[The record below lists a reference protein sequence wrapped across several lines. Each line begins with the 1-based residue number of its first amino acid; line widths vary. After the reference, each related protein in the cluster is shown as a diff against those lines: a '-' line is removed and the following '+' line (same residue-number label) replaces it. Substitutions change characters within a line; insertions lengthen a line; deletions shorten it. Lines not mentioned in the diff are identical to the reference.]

1 MNSLGPDANSVA
13 GADQARRYARGMR
26 SSLVGLAINLTLA
39 AGKLVAGVI
48 GTSYALIADAIE
60 SLGDS
65 IGSIIVWRGLKIAQ
79 RPPDPEHPYG
89 HGKAEPIAGA
99 FVAVLLVGAGIGIA
113 FEAAREIA
121 SPHRAPKPFTLAVVL
136 GVVLV
141 KEILFRFLHR
151 VGHETGSHAVR
162 ADAWHHRSDAVTSA
176 AAAIGIA
183 IALFGGPG
191 WERADAWAALFAS
204 GIILWN
210 GARLLRP
217 SVEELMDRS
226 AGSDLVDETTRLA
239 ESLAGVYKVEKLL
252 IRKMGLYY
260 VADMH
265 MEVAPEMT
273 VRDSHSLAHRVK
285 ESVQRR
291 FPQIVE
297 VTIHVEPA
305 WDLSGGRPPAASGRA
320 GDDPLP

>member
-1 MNSLGPDANSVA
+1 MTPFGPDANSPT
-13 GADQARRYARGMR
+13 GADHARHYARGMR
-26 SSLVGLAINLTLA
+26 SSMVGLSVNLILA
-39 AGKLVAGVI
+39 TGKLLAGIV

-65 IGSIIVWRGLKIAQ
+65 LGSLIVWRGLQIAQ

-99 FVAVLLVGAGIGIA
+99 LVAVMLVGAGIGIA
-113 FEAAREIA
+113 VEAAREIA
-121 SPHRAPKPFTLAVVL
+121 SPHRTPMPFTLAVVL

-141 KEILFRFLHR
+141 KEILFRFVYR

-162 ADAWHHRSDAVTSA
+162 ADAWHHRSDAITSA

-183 IALFGGPG
+183 ISLFGGPG

-210 GARLLRP
+210 GTRMLRP

-226 AGSDLVDETTRLA
+226 AGSDLLDETTRVA
-239 ESLAGVYKVEKLL
+239 EARTGVYKVEKLL

-265 MEVAPEMT
+265 LEVAPEMT
-273 VRDSHSLAHRVK
+273 VRDSHSLAHSVK
-285 ESVQRR
+285 EDVQRR

-305 WDLSGGRPPAASGRA
+305 WDLSGGRPPAAG
-320 GDDPLP
+320 

>member
-1 MNSLGPDANSVA
+1 MAPFAPDANTPA
-13 GADQARRYARGMR
+13 GADHALRYARSMR
-26 SSLVGLAINLTLA
+26 SSMIGLSVNLLLA
-39 AGKLVAGVI
+39 TGKLVAGIV

-65 IGSIIVWRGLKIAQ
+65 LGSIIVWRGLEIAR

-99 FVAVLLVGAGIGIA
+99 LVAVLLVGAGIGIA
-113 FEAAREIA
+113 VEAAREIA
-121 SPHRAPKPFTLAVVL
+121 SPHRAPKAFTLAVVL

-141 KEILFRFLHR
+141 KEVLFRVVHR
-151 VGHETGSHAVR
+151 VGNETGSNALR
-162 ADAWHHRSDAVTSA
+162 ADAWHHRSDAITSA

-183 IALFGGPG
+183 IALIGGPG

-210 GARLLRP
+210 GARVLRP

-226 AGSDLVDETTRLA
+226 AGSELVDETTRVA
-239 ESLAGVYKVEKLL
+239 EAREGVYKVEKLL

-273 VRDSHSLAHRVK
+273 VRDSHSLAHHVK
-285 ESVQRR
+285 EDVQRR

-305 WDLSGGRPPAASGRA
+305 WDLSGGRPPAANG
-320 GDDPLP
+320 

>member
-1 MNSLGPDANSVA
+1 MIGLSVNLLLATAKLIA
-13 GADQARRYARGMR
+13 GI
-26 SSLVGLAINLTLA
+26 V
-39 AGKLVAGVI
+39 

-65 IGSIIVWRGLKIAQ
+65 LGSIIVWRGLKIAQ

-99 FVAVLLVGAGIGIA
+99 LVAVLLVVAGIGIA
-113 FEAAREIA
+113 VEAAKEIA
-121 SPHRAPKPFTLAVVL
+121 SPHRAPQPFTLAVVL

-141 KEILFRFLHR
+141 KEILFRFVHR
-151 VGHETGSHAVR
+151 VGHETGSNALR
-162 ADAWHHRSDAVTSA
+162 ADAWHHRSDAITSA
-176 AAAIGIA
+176 AAAVGIA
-183 IALFGGPG
+183 IALVGGPG

-204 GIILWN
+204 AVILWN
-210 GARLLRP
+210 GARLVRP
-217 SVEELMDRS
+217 SVEELMDQS
-226 AGSDLVDETTRLA
+226 AGSELVHETTKVA

-285 ESVQRR
+285 EDVQRR

-320 GDDPLP
+320 GDDPPP